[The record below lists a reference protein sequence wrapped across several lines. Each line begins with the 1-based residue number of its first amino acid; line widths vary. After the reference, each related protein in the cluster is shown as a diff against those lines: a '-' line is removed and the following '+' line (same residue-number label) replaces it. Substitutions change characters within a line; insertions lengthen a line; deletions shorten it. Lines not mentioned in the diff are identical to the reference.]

1 MDPLHVSVTPM
12 AGGVNIDIDLT
23 LFIQLGLFLVL
34 MLLLNKMIF
43 QPFLKSIELREQ
55 KTGKAREDA
64 AALQARAESLS
75 EEYRETIQSA
85 RADAAGERQDLRL
98 EGLSAKESQVSAARS
113 EASETLS
120 AAQAKAS
127 AQFDAARTALLED
140 VDSLSEKIVGK
151 VLGRGV

>member
-43 QPFLKSIELREQ
+43 QPFLKSIDLREQ
-55 KTGKAREDA
+55 KTDKAREDA
-64 AALQARAESLS
+64 AALRARAESLS
-75 EEYRETIQSA
+75 EAHREAVQAA
-85 RADAAGERQDLRL
+85 RAEAASERQDLRVAGL
-98 EGLSAKESQVSAARS
+98 ASKESRVGVAREAAANTLANAQRAAGAQFSSAREALLKDVDGLSE
-113 EASETLS
+113 E
-120 AAQAKAS
+120 
-127 AQFDAARTALLED
+127 
-140 VDSLSEKIVGK
+140 IVAK